1 VIYLKIAKE
10 VKEEIL
16 SKIKSGEKVPV
27 LAERY
32 GVAEGTIYS
41 WLRVKSTGV
50 SLSEHRRVIKENTE
64 LKEIVGALTMELTK
78 LKKRSLTSTK
88 G

>member
-1 VIYLKIAKE
+1 LKIAKE

-27 LAERY
+27 LAEQY

-41 WLRVKSTGV
+41 WLRVNSTGI
-50 SLSEHRRVIKENTE
+50 SLSEHRRVVKENSE
-64 LKEIVGALTMELTK
+64 LKEIVEALTMELTK
-78 LKKRSLTSTK
+78 LKKRNLTSTK